1 MNTNSQSTA
10 GAVSCQQRGVT
21 LIELLI
27 TLAFG
32 LVLILATMS
41 VYMANNQTFRQVENL
56 SRLNENARIAFELL
70 GREFRE
76 AGATPCGNSLISNI
90 LNNPSVVNWGVGQRV
105 ITPYGKTQVMPTRA
119 FGTGAAQRV
128 NGTDALIVSSGNQ
141 DSGLTVAVHNPVTAS
156 IELNKIGPGF
166 VPNEIVLACDF
177 RFATIFQITNDPTNS
192 KILEHKQTA
201 STTSGNCTSV
211 LFKAGQQVSCASAN
225 GESIVGASIIK
236 ISTVSW
242 FVANN
247 GRGGRSLYRIVG
259 NNTPEEIVENV
270 SNMQIEYLVAEAVD
284 LEPFDYVISTN
295 YDTTVPRP
303 LGVTSGTYDWWPTRF
318 NIIAARVTLT
328 LQTPGQT
335 GTDGQAISRNVTTVF
350 SLRNHK
356 Y

>member
-1 MNTNSQSTA
+1 MNTSSQSTA
-10 GAVSCQQRGVT
+10 GTVSCQQRGVT

-27 TLAFG
+27 ALAFG